1 MVEEMSLQA
10 GLVAHPSPTY
20 VFPEMA
26 VLPDQQPPGLHLQF
40 EPPDGLDH
48 GLGCEELA
56 GGATEA
62 VQLPS
67 GRVGAQGHLLF
78 GGGFGHAEVVVTA
91 HGNGHSA
98 HCTDM
103 RRKVWLH
110 TPGVRTWTVE
120 TKYHELY
127 KAVLKKAAGISG
139 R

>member
-1 MVEEMSLQA
+1 MLEEKEPPDRLDGTSFIFFF
-10 GLVAHPSPTY
+10 TY

-26 VLPDQQPPGLHLQF
+26 VLPDQQPLGLHLQF

-56 GGATEA
+56 GGTAEA
-62 VQLPS
+62 VQLPP

-98 HCTDM
+98 HCTEM
-103 RRKVWLH
+103 RRKKNPCYVEFTFFFTH
-110 TPGVRTWTVE
+110 TLPV
-120 TKYHELY
+120 
-127 KAVLKKAAGISG
+127 
-139 R
+139 